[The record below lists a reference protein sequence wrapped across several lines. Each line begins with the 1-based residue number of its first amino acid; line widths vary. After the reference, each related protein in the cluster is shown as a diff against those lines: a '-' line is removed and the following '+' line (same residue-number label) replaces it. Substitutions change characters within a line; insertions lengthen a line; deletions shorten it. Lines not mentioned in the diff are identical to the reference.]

1 MQFIILQILTSV
13 IDATLASDNPSRLRK
28 NLLEWIQKLISTI
41 DDKILDEKLQYDI
54 NRYEAAKKSTLT
66 SGKIGK
72 YEYLTSEE
80 ILTSDKRR
88 AIEQAQFTYSPL
100 GKALEKKSFEDYR
113 WKQIDAITN

>member
-1 MQFIILQILTSV
+1 MQILTSV

-80 ILTSDKRR
+80 ILTSDKRT
-88 AIEQAQFTYSPL
+88 AIEQAKFTYSPL
-100 GKALEKKSFEDYR
+100 GKAWEKKRRKSIEDYR